1 VSTIPVGQ
9 TTSMQDTA
17 AAATAA
23 KKTSDAMGKDAFM
36 NLLVTQLKNQD
47 PTQPQD
53 SSEFVAQL
61 SQFSSLE
68 QLTNIQQTLQ
78 GISTALG
85 VTSTTTTD
93 AASK

>member
-9 TTSMQDTA
+9 TTSTQDTA
-17 AAATAA
+17 AAAT
-23 KKTSDAMGKDAFM
+23 KKTTDAMGKDAFL

-85 VTSTTTTD
+85 VNTTTTTTD
-93 AASK
+93 AASN